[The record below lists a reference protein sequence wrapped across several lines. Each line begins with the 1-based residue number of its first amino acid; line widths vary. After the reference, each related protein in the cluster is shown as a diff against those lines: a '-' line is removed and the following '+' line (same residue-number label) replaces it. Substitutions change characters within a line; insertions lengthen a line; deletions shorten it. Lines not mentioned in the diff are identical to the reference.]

1 MTRQVSIW
9 RTLFYL
15 HIYLFT
21 FMELVVQIVVFL
33 DYMRDMNAL
42 PSVLANN
49 VVRTVRSYVPTTA
62 HLYNA
67 KCHYVMRSADF
78 GKVVSPYQVVP
89 AAIPISYQETDL
101 LLSSRCLEHRIAENK
116 MKLAQKEGI
125 VQDLSV
131 RILGLDSEI
140 RRLQERYGFANA
152 L

>member
-1 MTRQVSIW
+1 
-9 RTLFYL
+9 
-15 HIYLFT
+15 
-21 FMELVVQIVVFL
+21 MELVVQFVVFL
-33 DYMRDMNAL
+33 AYMQDMNAL

-49 VVRTVRSYVPTTA
+49 VVRTVRSYVPTSA

-101 LLSSRCLEHRIAENK
+101 LLSSRCLEHKIAENK

-125 VQDLSV
+125 VQDLGV

-140 RRLQERYGFANA
+140 RRLQGRSGFANA

>member
-1 MTRQVSIW
+1 
-9 RTLFYL
+9 
-15 HIYLFT
+15 
-21 FMELVVQIVVFL
+21 
-33 DYMRDMNAL
+33 MRDMNAL

-125 VQDLSV
+125 VQDLGV

-140 RRLQERYGFANA
+140 RRLQGRSGFANA